1 MTEADERTLLE
12 NAARAAFLPEAE
24 KAALLARVRAKWTP
38 FA

>member
-24 KAALLARVRAKWTP
+24 KAALLARVRDKRT
-38 FA
+38 FFS